1 MYEELM
7 KEFGRK
13 LDVIDGDTI
22 SNVCNILSMMLDIIE
37 RNNLATEEEINEIY
51 GYIQSF

>member
-7 KEFGRK
+7 KEFGKR
-13 LDVIDGDTI
+13 LDVIDDDTI
-22 SNVCNILSMMLDIIE
+22 SSICNILSMMLDIIK

>member
-13 LDVIDGDTI
+13 LDDIDGDTI
-22 SNVCNILSMMLDIIE
+22 SNICNILSMMLDIIE
-37 RNNLATEEEINEIY
+37 RNNLATEDEINEIY
-51 GYIQSF
+51 GYIQRF